1 MTTTILK
8 EGRMVRRFEEAGAL
22 SPDSARSLDQI
33 GISTGRILR
42 RLRDRLVIRH
52 VEGDLFYVDE
62 EVWAELRKRRRRHAS
77 VAAIAALALI
87 LGVLLFT
94 KTAHASP
101 DPTPATRGAVQPAG

>member
-1 MTTTILK
+1 
-8 EGRMVRRFEEAGAL
+8 MVRRFEEAGAL

-87 LGVLLFT
+87 LGILLFT
-94 KTAHASP
+94 KTAHASRGL
-101 DPTPATRGAVQPAG
+101 TPATRGAVQPAG